1 MSSNENQFA
10 KKIRRQVKLNPQTDG
25 GLQISSTAK
34 IRTIGSART
43 GGNQNFTVNQTSSSF
58 VSGRE
63 MNRDAMASAMDRIH
77 FPGRAGLGN
86 SGVNQT
92 STQSSKVRRFEAGS
106 MNIGSGSGMGTSGS
120 RGGSRE
126 YNNKLQ
132 FKQGSKLD
140 QDQENIKAPKN
151 PEPLVED
158 LEQDQI
164 MELITQEEVQEMDQP
179 EKEEQENHQD
189 IKVYN
194 NKV

>member
-120 RGGSRE
+120 RGGSRD
-126 YNNKLQ
+126 
-132 FKQGSKLD
+132 GSAERRGAGNSRY
-140 QDQENIKAPKN
+140 QSIQQQTTIQTRFQTGSGSGE
-151 PEPLVED
+151 
-158 LEQDQI
+158 DQI